1 MYGNTNNNQFA
12 ECHRQLPP
20 PSIELSSWLIRVL
33 AEDGKRM
40 FSHMTIRAINFALY
54 GRDGKTKMS
63 LLHTTTEMLT
73 KITASHIASTSVI
86 HLEKMQAILE
96 YFVQQYTE
104 GSEGSEGSE
113 GRSKDKQHV
122 ILLQATTACLAVLI
136 PLLQVCKTPK
146 VKKSLKSF
154 TNIQPIEPTSTVLS
168 LDVEELVLDSKS
180 PKLLS
185 ALINLRSFVTNKDD
199 RGLRNIYK
207 QETKCRKDVII
218 VGGNFKSESFE
229 RDMIAKV
236 EAAGN
241 KITKNYEGA
250 GVYIGQMEGG
260 KRHGY
265 GTWTH
270 PNGFKYVGEWKNG
283 KIKGYSAEYV
293 NCNYGW
299 IFLRI

>member
-1 MYGNTNNNQFA
+1 LFRTMYGNTNNNQFA

-104 GSEGSEGSE
+104 GSEGSEGT
-113 GRSKDKQHV
+113 SKDKQHV

-154 TNIQPIEPTSTVLS
+154 TNIQPIEPTSTVIS

-199 RGLRNIYK
+199 QGLRNIYK
-207 QETKCRKDVII
+207 QETKYRKDVII
-218 VGGNFKSESFE
+218 VGGEK
-229 RDMIAKV
+229 
-236 EAAGN
+236 GN
-241 KITKNYEGA
+241 N
-250 GVYIGQMEGG
+250 
-260 KRHGY
+260 
-265 GTWTH
+265 
-270 PNGFKYVGEWKNG
+270 VGESKSSQVDLPGWLTFENAATKLIAASEEWEIRRPASGLFFGDNLVMKKDHIDTTEM
-283 KIKGYSAEYV
+283 KIMSA
-293 NCNYGW
+293 
-299 IFLRI
+299 